1 MHLMDT
7 RFLLGMVFITARET
21 RLRIYLLKAL
31 EQRQISQNLAIAAYL
46 LLRAAEV
53 VDTSAE
59 PRIQDLTL
67 DCLEQA
73 AALVVIQRL
82 EQRTRLD
89 SQVESDTALKAI
101 TLVSVP
107 LVVPQV

>member
-1 MHLMDT
+1 MDT